1 MIEVAQA
8 RDAYFKETGIYIPIC
23 SDGGIVYDYH
33 MTLALAMGADFIML
47 GRYFARFDESPTNKV
62 NINGSSIPK
71 NTGVKVLS
79 RARNWQRYDMG
90 GDAKLSFEEGVDSY
104 VPYAGSLHDNVS
116 LSLKKV
122 KSTMCNCGV
131 FVYFRNCRKKQN

>member
-1 MIEVAQA
+1 
-8 RDAYFKETGIYIPIC
+8 
-23 SDGGIVYDYH
+23 

-62 NINGSSIPK
+62 NINGSYMKEYWGEGSA
-71 NTGVKVLS
+71 

-104 VPYAGSLHDNVS
+104 VPYAGSLHDNVG
-116 LSLKKV
+116 LSLKKDKIHDV
-122 KSTMCNCGV
+122 QLWCAFHSRIAEKAKITVISTTSLVEGGAHDV
-131 FVYFRNCRKKQN
+131 LLKDSAQIK